1 MAGDHEGS
9 KFKEYAIAMV
19 ILAVLTAIE
28 IYTPELATSR
38 DIINPLLMAIATAK
52 ALFVVAYYMHLKYEP
67 DVIRYLPAVPL
78 FFVMLLLGALVW
90 GL

>member
-9 KFKEYAIAMV
+9 KFKEYAVAMV

-28 IYTPELATSR
+28 IYTPELAANR
-38 DIINPLLMAIATAK
+38 DIVNPLLMAIATAK
-52 ALFVVAYYMHLKYEP
+52 GFFVVSYYMHLKYEP
-67 DVIRYLPAVPL
+67 NFIRWIPAIPL
-78 FFVMLLLGALVW
+78 FFVAGLLAALIW